1 MHDLRVSKLTNL
13 HEEGVSLSDL
23 QKISGHTN
31 LTTLSRYLKVDEAKV
46 FEAEKVRNMLN
57 SN

>member
-13 HEEGVSLSDL
+13 HEEGITLTDL

-46 FEAEKVRNMLN
+46 FEAEKERNMLK

>member
-13 HEEGVSLSDL
+13 QEEGVALTDL

-31 LTTLSRYLKVDEAKV
+31 LTTLSRYLKVDETKV
-46 FEAEKVRNMLN
+46 FEAEKERNMLK